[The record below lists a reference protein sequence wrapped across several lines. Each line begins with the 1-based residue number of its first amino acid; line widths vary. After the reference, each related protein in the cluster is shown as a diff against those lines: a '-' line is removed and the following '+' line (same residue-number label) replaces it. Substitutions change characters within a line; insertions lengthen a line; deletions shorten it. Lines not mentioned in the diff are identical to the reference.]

1 MKSIEVKAQKREIL
15 GKKRAKELREKGMVP
30 GVLYGKN
37 GVVHL
42 VVPFS
47 ELRDLVYTP
56 NVYLIDLNIDGT
68 IEKAMIQDLQ
78 WHPVEEMLMHVDF
91 LRVIDN
97 KPLTINIPVK
107 VTGMAK
113 GVKAGGRLKVNMRLL
128 RIKALPE
135 NLPDNIEI
143 DITQLAIGD
152 SIKVNEVKKDN
163 LEFLDNKSN
172 LIVGVVTT
180 RISQSDIDLLEEEE
194 EEQEESGEDTAEDQ
208 LQS

>member
-1 MKSIEVKAQKREIL
+1 
-15 GKKRAKELREKGMVP
+15 
-30 GVLYGKN
+30 
-37 GVVHL
+37 
-42 VVPFS
+42 
-47 ELRDLVYTP
+47 VYTP

-113 GVKAGGRLKVNMRLL
+113 GVKAGGRLKINMRLL

-152 SIKVNEVKKDN
+152 SIKVNEVKRDN

-172 LIVGVVTT
+172 LIVGVVST

>member
-91 LRVIDN
+91 LRV
-97 KPLTINIPVK
+97 
-107 VTGMAK
+107 
-113 GVKAGGRLKVNMRLL
+113 
-128 RIKALPE
+128 
-135 NLPDNIEI
+135 
-143 DITQLAIGD
+143 
-152 SIKVNEVKKDN
+152 
-163 LEFLDNKSN
+163 
-172 LIVGVVTT
+172 
-180 RISQSDIDLLEEEE
+180 
-194 EEQEESGEDTAEDQ
+194 
-208 LQS
+208 